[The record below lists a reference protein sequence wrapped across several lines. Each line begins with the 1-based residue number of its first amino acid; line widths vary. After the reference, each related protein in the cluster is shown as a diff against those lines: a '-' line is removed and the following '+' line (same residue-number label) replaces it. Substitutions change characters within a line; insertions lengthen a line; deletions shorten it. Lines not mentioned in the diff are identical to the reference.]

1 MIHHDVIE
9 DSCAV
14 PLTEIS
20 SHLYVTESSN
30 DVFTAMKSY
39 KTIFASML

>member
-20 SHLYVTESSN
+20 SHLYATESFN
-30 DVFTAMKSY
+30 DVFTAVKSY
-39 KTIFASML
+39 KTLFASIL